1 MEGKMKYYCN
11 PININYRYQ
20 FNADQRKNKIS
31 ICREAADPSMI
42 SFKGKY
48 FIFASMTLGVW
59 VSDDLVHWEN
69 HKLSSELP
77 LYDYAPDV
85 RVMGEYVY
93 FCASKRGENC
103 DRYRTKDIIN
113 GPYEKIEGTFDYWD
127 PNLFVDDDGRV
138 YFYWGCSNETPIWG
152 VELNPETMEP
162 MGEKKELISG
172 NPKKYGYERVGEDNS
187 RLPKSEAEIEA
198 AFQHFVKAQGTPIE
212 QIPPQY
218 VPLIKGMFTDKPYIE
233 GAWMDKRQG
242 KYYLQYAFAGTQYN
256 TYGDGVYVSDS
267 PLGPFV
273 LAENN
278 PYSYHPGGFMP
289 GAGHGST
296 MEDLFGNI
304 WHTATMRISVNHD
317 FERRVGIWKAVYDE
331 EGELC
336 CNQRYGDWP
345 IAVGDGKDDDIWAN
359 PEWMLLSYGKR
370 VSASSYIEGKEPNL
384 VCNENVQNWWQAK
397 TNHTD
402 EWLLMDLG
410 KEMDVRGIQVNFA
423 DDEIMIPVPGEIR
436 GTTQARYIEEA
447 QLKTQYLLEGSL
459 DGEEFFVLEDKRG
472 SSSDLSHDFLVWE
485 KGVKTRFVKISHM
498 KVPYDQNPC
507 ISGLRVFGKC
517 GGELPQQAN
526 YTIERISAI
535 DMNVQI
541 LNPEISSTAEPVG
554 YNILWGQDK
563 DKLYHSYLTYEP
575 VKRIGALVEGK
586 SYFVRVDTFNQCGIT
601 EGKVQ
606 FVE

>member
-11 PININYRYQ
+11 PVNINYRYQ

-187 RLPKSEAEIEA
+187 RIPKSEAEIEA

-273 LAENN
+273 LAGNN

-317 FERRVGIWKAVYDE
+317 FERRVGIWKAAYDE
-331 EGELC
+331 DGELC

-359 PEWMLLSYGKR
+359 PEWMLFSYGKR
-370 VSASSYIEGKEPNL
+370 VSASSYVEGKEPNL

-459 DGEEFFVLEDKRG
+459 DGEEFFVLEDKRE

>member
-1 MEGKMKYYCN
+1 MKYYCN

-93 FCASKRGENC
+93 FCASRRGENC

-162 MGEKKELISG
+162 MGEKRELISG

-317 FERRVGIWKAVYDE
+317 FERRVGIWKAAYDE
-331 EGELC
+331 DGELC

-370 VSASSYIEGKEPNL
+370 VSASSYVEGKEPNL

-410 KEMDVRGIQVNFA
+410 KEVDVRGIQVNFA

-447 QLKTQYLLEGSL
+447 ELKTQYLLEGSL
-459 DGEEFFVLEDKRG
+459 DGEEFFVLEDKRE

>member
-1 MEGKMKYYCN
+1 MKYYCN
-11 PININYRYQ
+11 PVNINYRYQ

-162 MGEKKELISG
+162 MGEKRELISG

-317 FERRVGIWKAVYDE
+317 FERRVGIWKAAYDE
-331 EGELC
+331 DGELC

-370 VSASSYIEGKEPNL
+370 VSASSYVEGKEPNL

-447 QLKTQYLLEGSL
+447 ELKTQYLLEGSL
-459 DGEEFFVLEDKRG
+459 DGEEFFVLEDKRE

-563 DKLYHSYLTYEP
+563 DKLYHSYLTYET

>member
-1 MEGKMKYYCN
+1 MKYYCN
-11 PININYRYQ
+11 PVNINYRYQ

-162 MGEKKELISG
+162 MGEKRELISG

-317 FERRVGIWKAVYDE
+317 FERRVGIWKAAYDE
-331 EGELC
+331 DGELC

-370 VSASSYIEGKEPNL
+370 VSASSYVEGKEPNL

-423 DDEIMIPVPGEIR
+423 DDEIMIPVPGKIR

-447 QLKTQYLLEGSL
+447 ELKTQYLLEGSL
-459 DGEEFFVLEDKRG
+459 DGEEFFVLEDKRE

-485 KGVKTRFVKISHM
+485 KGIKTRFVKISHM

>member
-1 MEGKMKYYCN
+1 MKYYCN
-11 PININYRYQ
+11 PVNINYRYQ

-93 FCASKRGENC
+93 FCASRRGENC

-127 PNLFVDDDGRV
+127 PNLFVDDDGRI

-162 MGEKKELISG
+162 MGEKRELISG

-187 RLPKSEAEIEA
+187 KLPKSEAEIEA
-198 AFQHFVKAQGTPIE
+198 AFQYFVKAQGTPIE

-233 GAWMDKRQG
+233 GAWMDKHQG

-317 FERRVGIWKAVYDE
+317 FERRVGIWKAAYDE
-331 EGELC
+331 DGELC

-370 VSASSYIEGKEPNL
+370 VSASSYVEGKEPNL

-447 QLKTQYLLEGSL
+447 ELKTQYLLEGSL
-459 DGEEFFVLEDKRG
+459 DGEEFFVLEDKRE

>member
-1 MEGKMKYYCN
+1 MKYYCN
-11 PININYRYQ
+11 PVNINYRYQ
-20 FNADQRKNKIS
+20 FNADQRKNRIS

-113 GPYEKIEGTFDYWD
+113 GPYEKIQGTFDYWD

-162 MGEKKELISG
+162 VGEKRELITG

-187 RLPKSEAEIEA
+187 KLPKSEAEIEA

-218 VPLIKGMFTDKPYIE
+218 VPLIKGMFTVKPYIE
-233 GAWMDKRQG
+233 GAWMDKYQG

-370 VSASSYIEGKEPNL
+370 VSASSYVEGKEPNL

-517 GGELPQQAN
+517 GGELPQQADF
-526 YTIERISAI
+526 TIERVSAI

-575 VKRIGALVEGK
+575 MKRIGALVEGK

>member
-1 MEGKMKYYCN
+1 MKYFCN
-11 PININYRYQ
+11 PVNINYRYQ
-20 FNADQRKNKIS
+20 FNADQRKNRIS
-31 ICREAADPSMI
+31 VCREAADPSMI
-42 SFKGKY
+42 SFQGKY

-59 VSDDLVHWEN
+59 VSDDFVHWEN
-69 HKLSSELP
+69 HKLPPELP

-103 DRYRTKDIIN
+103 NRYRTKDILN

-162 MGEKKELISG
+162 MGEKRELVCG
-172 NPKKYGYERVGEDNS
+172 HPEKYGYERIGEDNS
-187 RLPKSEAEIEA
+187 KLPKTEAEIEV
-198 AFQHFVKAQGTPIE
+198 AFQYFVEKQGTPLE
-212 QIPPQY
+212 QIPTQY
-218 VPLIKGMFTDKPYIE
+218 IPLIKGMFSDKPYIE
-233 GAWMDKRQG
+233 GAWMDKHQG
-242 KYYLQYAFAGTQYN
+242 KYFLQYAFAGTQYN

-296 MEDLFGNI
+296 MEDLSGNI
-304 WHTATMRISVNHD
+304 WHAATMRISVNHD
-317 FERRVGIWKAVYDE
+317 FERRVGIWRAAFDQD
-331 EGELC
+331 GELC

-345 IAVGDGKDDDIWAN
+345 IVVTEGKEDDIWKK
-359 PEWMLLSYGKR
+359 PEWMLLSYGKK
-370 VSASSYIEGKEPNL
+370 VSASSFVEDKEPEL

-397 TNHTD
+397 SNHSD

-410 KEMDVRGIQVNFA
+410 KEMDVRGIQINFA
-423 DDEIMIPVPGEIR
+423 DDDIMIPVPGEIR

-447 QLKTQYLLEGSL
+447 ELKTQYLLEGSL
-459 DGEEFFVLEDKRG
+459 DGEIFFVLEDKREG
-472 SSSDLSHDFLVWE
+472 NSDLNHDFLVWE
-485 KGVKTRFVKISHM
+485 EGIKVRFVKLSHM

-517 GGELPQQAN
+517 KGELPPQAS
-526 YTIERISAI
+526 YRIERISGI

-541 LNPEISSTAEPVG
+541 QNPEISSIEGQVG
-554 YNILWGQDK
+554 YNILWGHEK
-563 DKLYHSYLTYEP
+563 DKLYHSYMTYEP
-575 VKRIGALVEGK
+575 SKRIGALVEGK
-586 SYFVRVDTFNQCGIT
+586 SYYVRVDTFNQCGIT
-601 EGKVQ
+601 EGEIQ

>member
-1 MEGKMKYYCN
+1 MKYYCN
-11 PININYRYQ
+11 PVNINYRYQ
-20 FNADQRKNKIS
+20 FNADQRKNRIS

-48 FIFASMTLGVW
+48 FIFASMTLGIW
-59 VSDDLVHWEN
+59 VSEDLVHWEN

-113 GPYEKIEGTFDYWD
+113 GPYEKIQGTFDYWD
-127 PNLFVDDDGRV
+127 PNLFVDDDSRV

-162 MGEKKELISG
+162 VGEKRELITG

-187 RLPKSEAEIEA
+187 KLPKSEAEIEA
-198 AFQHFVKAQGTPIE
+198 AFQYFVKAQGTPIE

-233 GAWMDKRQG
+233 GAWMDKYQG

-370 VSASSYIEGKEPNL
+370 VSASSYVEGKEPNL

-423 DDEIMIPVPGEIR
+423 DDDIMIPIPGEIR

-447 QLKTQYLLEGSL
+447 ELKTQYLLEGSL
-459 DGEEFFVLEDKRG
+459 DGEEFFVLEDKREC
-472 SSSDLSHDFLVWE
+472 SSDLSHDFLVWE

-517 GGELPQQAN
+517 GGELPQQADF
-526 YTIERISAI
+526 TIERVSAI

-554 YNILWGQDK
+554 YNILWGHDK

-575 VKRIGALVEGK
+575 MKLIGALVEGK